1 MKRTFLGIGLILL
14 AGFLLFQEQLGLA
27 YIPVWTILWIT
38 FLGGCA
44 IVCLL
49 KRSWFAGLACLILAL
64 SQLNSIFHWYSISS
78 WLLFLVAMLVIGGLK
93 LIFKPKY
100 KSLINW
106 NKSERI
112 RIEKKWTASEERTS
126 GRILSGESMDL
137 IFGNSTVYFEENDMV
152 GETATYEVNAIF
164 SSVILYVPST
174 WKVAIKGDQVFSKV
188 NQEPS
193 HLDCEKT
200 LVINADMVFS
210 NLTIMYL

>member
-78 WLLFLVAMLVIGGLK
+78 WLLFLVAMLVIGGLQ
-93 LIFKPKY
+93 LIFKPKD

-112 RIEKKWTASEERTS
+112 RIEKN
-126 GRILSGESMDL
+126 GRPPRNGHLAGFFLESLWISSLEIQRFILKRMIWLEKQQLMKSM
-137 IFGNSTVYFEENDMV
+137 
-152 GETATYEVNAIF
+152 
-164 SSVILYVPST
+164 LYS
-174 WKVAIKGDQVFSKV
+174 QV
-188 NQEPS
+188 
-193 HLDCEKT
+193 
-200 LVINADMVFS
+200 
-210 NLTIMYL
+210 

>member
-78 WLLFLVAMLVIGGLK
+78 WLLFLVAMLVIGGLQLK
-93 LIFKPKY
+93 KNGRPPRNGHLAGFFLESLWISSLEIQRFILKRMIWLEKQQLM
-100 KSLINW
+100 KS
-106 NKSERI
+106 
-112 RIEKKWTASEERTS
+112 
-126 GRILSGESMDL
+126 M
-137 IFGNSTVYFEENDMV
+137 
-152 GETATYEVNAIF
+152 
-164 SSVILYVPST
+164 LYS
-174 WKVAIKGDQVFSKV
+174 QV
-188 NQEPS
+188 
-193 HLDCEKT
+193 
-200 LVINADMVFS
+200 
-210 NLTIMYL
+210 